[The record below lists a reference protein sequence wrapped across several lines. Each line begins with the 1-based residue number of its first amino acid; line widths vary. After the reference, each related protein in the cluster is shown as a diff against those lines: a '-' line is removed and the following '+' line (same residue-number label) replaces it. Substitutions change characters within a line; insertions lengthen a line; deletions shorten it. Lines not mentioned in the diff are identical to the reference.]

1 VARFLEKYSPMKST
15 IKLQPT
21 WILAVSNALLILLIG
36 CGGGGGGGGSSS
48 GSGSGGT
55 GPTAIALSNASAVW
69 IDANTLVWPGTA
81 DASLSYELFYSTG
94 ATLAVTTAAVS
105 GGSNSGDTLTV
116 GTLTATQLQNFPQFA
131 GDVALTVPA
140 TTVAQIQTVLTEQ
153 LAVVQYT
160 NGVPSAATMVQ
171 IGPVLDAVYGTAA
184 SGVALGVIF
193 DPNDVPTFKLW
204 APTATT
210 VSLNV
215 YATTTTATPT
225 STFPM
230 TEDASTGIW
239 SYTASDDSWTNAYYY
254 TYTVKVYTPTIGN
267 GGAIVTNTVTD
278 PYSVTLNASSSSNS
292 LYSMVANLA
301 DASNQPAGW
310 PGTLIPTSANPTDSV
325 IYELHVR
332 DFSANDSTAVPAH
345 VGKYLAFTDLTTNG
359 MQHLA
364 TLAQAGLT
372 HVHIMPAAS
381 FSSVDEANCT
391 TPHIVAGVG
400 AELGPEQQVLN
411 SQGASCY
418 NWGYDPFHYGAP
430 QGSYSTAPMNGLT
443 RIMEFREM
451 VQALHSIG
459 LRVIMDVVYNHTSAS
474 GQSIFSVLDE
484 IVPGYYYR
492 LNATGGVENNSC
504 CSDTATERTMMAKL
518 MTDTLLI
525 WAGQYKVD
533 GFRFDTMELIPKSV
547 MTNAL
552 AAVQALT
559 ALDARG
565 HTYFYG
571 EGWTPPTQASS
582 VFTSASQLN
591 LGGTGI
597 GTFNDR
603 MRDGVR
609 GGSPFDTGETIVQ
622 NQGFIN
628 GQCYD
633 LNGSVASPDCS
644 GDAND
649 VMFPLQDRI
658 SVGLAGNLANFP
670 LNATTTGAE
679 VNYFGGPTGYT
690 VMPQENIA
698 YISVHDNETIYDIS
712 QYKHPTAISVSDTGR
727 AQVVGLSLV
736 ALAEGV
742 AFIHGGDDLLRS
754 KSGDSNSYRSE
765 DYFNAIFWDGSV
777 NNWSVGLPPQNTG
790 NNAADMSTLSTFLNS
805 QPIPDQGTILSTS
818 TVFQEFLKI
827 RKSTDLFR
835 LPTAAAING
844 CVSFPD
850 QGAQIH
856 GLIVEQILVSA
867 IACPSTSGYQSVV
880 VLYNASNAS
889 KSFSIAR
896 YANLTKGTGAGQVYL
911 HPVQA
916 TGSDTTLKDNW
927 NFSSTAS
934 TGTFTVP
941 ARTTGVFVQYN

>member
-1 VARFLEKYSPMKST
+1 MKST

-21 WILAVSNALLILLIG
+21 WILAVSNSLLILLIG
-36 CGGGGGGGGSSS
+36 CGGGGGGGSS

-69 IDANTLVWPGTA
+69 IDANTLVWPGTSS
-81 DASLSYELFYSTG
+81 SLSYKLFYSTG

-105 GGSNSGDTLTV
+105 GGSNTGDTLTV
-116 GTLTATQLQNFPQFA
+116 GTLTATQQMNFPQYA
-131 GDVALTVPA
+131 SAAALTVPA
-140 TTVAQIQTVLTEQ
+140 ATAAQIKTVLTEQ

-160 NGVPSAATMVQ
+160 NGNPSAATMVQ
-171 IGPVLDAVYGTAA
+171 IGPVLDAVYGSAA
-184 SGVALGVIF
+184 SSAALGLVF
-193 DPNDVPTFKLW
+193 DASDIPTFNLW

-215 YATTTTATPT
+215 YATATTTSPT
-225 STFPM
+225 STIPM
-230 TEDASTGIW
+230 VEDASTGIW
-239 SYTASDDSWTNAYYY
+239 SYTASDNSWTNSYYY
-254 TYTVKVYTPTIGN
+254 TYTVKVYTPTTGN
-267 GGAIVTNTVTD
+267 GGAIVSNTVTD
-278 PYSVTLNASSSSNS
+278 PYSVTLNGSTADSS

-332 DFSANDSTAVPAH
+332 DFSANDSTAMPTH

-372 HVHIMPAAS
+372 HIHIMPAAS
-381 FSSVDEANCT
+381 FSSVDEVNCT
-391 TPHIVAGVG
+391 TPHIVPSVG
-400 AELGPEQQVLN
+400 AELGPEQTVL
-411 SQGASCY
+411 STQDASCY
-418 NWGYDPFHYGAP
+418 NWGYDPYHYGAP
-430 QGSYSTAPMNGLT
+430 QGSYSTDPMNGLT
-443 RIMEFREM
+443 RVMEFRQM
-451 VQALHSIG
+451 VQALHGIG

-474 GQSIFSVLDE
+474 GQGGFSVLDE

-492 LNATGGVENNSC
+492 LSPTGTVENNSC

-518 MTDTLLI
+518 MTDTLLV

-533 GFRFDTMELIPKSV
+533 GFRFDTMDLIPKSV

-552 AAVQALT
+552 AAVQAL
-559 ALDARG
+559 AAQDARG
-565 HTYFYG
+565 NTYFYG

-591 LGGTGI
+591 LAGTGI

-603 MRDGVR
+603 IRDGVR
-609 GGSPFDTGETIVQ
+609 GGSPFDTGESIVQ

-633 LNGSVASPDCS
+633 LNGSVTNPDCS

-649 VMFPLQDRI
+649 VLFPLQNRI
-658 SVGLAGNLANFP
+658 SVGLAGNLASFP
-670 LNATTTGAE
+670 LNATTTGMTL
-679 VNYFGGPTGYT
+679 NYFGSPTGYT
-690 VMPQENIA
+690 AMPQENIA

-712 QYKHPTAISVSDTGR
+712 QYKHPTSISVSDTGR

-790 NNAADMSTLSTFLNS
+790 NNAADATTLSSFLDS
-805 QPIPDQGTILSTS
+805 QLVPDQGTILSTS
-818 TVFQEFLKI
+818 LAFQEFLKI

-856 GLIVEQILVSA
+856 GLIVEQILVSN
-867 IACPSTSGYQSVV
+867 ACPTTSGYQSVV
-880 VLYNASNAS
+880 VLYNASKTAQ
-889 KSFSIAR
+889 SFSIAG
-896 YANLTKGTGAGQVYL
+896 YASVTKGTGAGQVYL
-911 HPVQA
+911 HPVQVA
-916 TGSDTTLKDNW
+916 GSDATLQGGW

-934 TGTFTVP
+934 SGTFTVP
-941 ARTTGVFVQYN
+941 ARTTGVFVRYD

>member
-1 VARFLEKYSPMKST
+1 L
-15 IKLQPT
+15 
-21 WILAVSNALLILLIG
+21 N
-36 CGGGGGGGGSSS
+36 GSS
-48 GSGSGGT
+48 
-55 GPTAIALSNASAVW
+55 
-69 IDANTLVWPGTA
+69 
-81 DASLSYELFYSTG
+81 
-94 ATLAVTTAAVS
+94 ATS
-105 GGSNSGDTLTV
+105 
-116 GTLTATQLQNFPQFA
+116 
-131 GDVALTVPA
+131 
-140 TTVAQIQTVLTEQ
+140 
-153 LAVVQYT
+153 
-160 NGVPSAATMVQ
+160 
-171 IGPVLDAVYGTAA
+171 
-184 SGVALGVIF
+184 
-193 DPNDVPTFKLW
+193 
-204 APTATT
+204 
-210 VSLNV
+210 
-215 YATTTTATPT
+215 
-225 STFPM
+225 
-230 TEDASTGIW
+230 
-239 SYTASDDSWTNAYYY
+239 
-254 TYTVKVYTPTIGN
+254 
-267 GGAIVTNTVTD
+267 
-278 PYSVTLNASSSSNS
+278 S

-345 VGKYLAFTDLTTNG
+345 VGKFLAFTDLTTNG

-372 HVHIMPAAS
+372 HIHIMPASS
-381 FSSVDEANCT
+381 FSSVDEVNCT
-391 TPHIVAGVG
+391 TPTIVAGVG
-400 AELGPEQQVLN
+400 AELGPEQTVLM

-418 NWGYDPFHYGAP
+418 NWGYDPYHYGAP
-430 QGSYSTAPMNGLT
+430 QGSYSTDPMNGLT
-443 RIMEFREM
+443 RVMEFREM
-451 VQALHSIG
+451 VQALHGIG

-474 GQSIFSVLDE
+474 GEGGFSVLDE

-492 LNATGGVENNSC
+492 LNTTGGVENNSC

-518 MTDTLLI
+518 MTDTLLV

-533 GFRFDTMELIPKSV
+533 GFRFDTMDLIPKSV

-559 ALDARG
+559 AQDARG
-565 HTYFYG
+565 NTYFYG
-571 EGWTPPTQASS
+571 EGWTPPAQAST

-591 LGGTGI
+591 LAGTGI

-609 GGSPFDTGETIVQ
+609 GGGPFDTGETIVQ

-633 LNGSVASPDCS
+633 LNGSVSNPDCS
-644 GDAND
+644 GDSND
-649 VMFPLQDRI
+649 ALFTLQDRI
-658 SVGLAGNLANFP
+658 SVGLAGNLASFP
-670 LNATTTGAE
+670 LNPTTNPPTTGAG
-679 VNYFGGPTGYT
+679 VSYFGSPTGYT
-690 VMPQENIA
+690 AMPQENIA
-698 YISVHDNETIYDIS
+698 YISVHDNETLYDIS

-765 DYFNAIFWDGSV
+765 DYFNAIFWDGSA

-790 NNAADMSTLSTFLNS
+790 NNAADASTLSSFLNS
-805 QPIPDQGTILSTS
+805 QAKPAQGTILSTS
-818 TVFQEFLKI
+818 TAFQEFLKI

-835 LPTAAAING
+835 LPTATAING

-856 GLIVEQILVSA
+856 GLIVEQILVSN
-867 IACPSTSGYQSVV
+867 ACPTTSGYQSVV
-880 VLYNASNAS
+880 VLYNASTTPQ
-889 KSFSIAR
+889 SFSIAG
-896 YANLTKGTGAGQVYL
+896 YASVTKGTGAGQVYL
-911 HPVQA
+911 HPVQVA
-916 TGSDTTLKDNW
+916 GSDTTLQGGW

-941 ARTTGVFVQYN
+941 ARTTGVFVRYN

>member
-1 VARFLEKYSPMKST
+1 MKSAS
-15 IKLQPT
+15 KLQPT
-21 WILAVSNALLILLIG
+21 WILAVSNAFLILLIG
-36 CGGGGGGGGSSS
+36 CGGGGGGSS

-55 GPTAIALSNASAVW
+55 GPTTIALSNASAVW

-81 DASLSYELFYSTG
+81 LASLSYKLFYSTG

-105 GGSNSGDTLTV
+105 GDSNSGDTLTV
-116 GTLTATQLQNFPQFA
+116 GTLTPTQLQNFPQFT
-131 GDVALTVPA
+131 GDVALSVPA
-140 TTVAQIQTVLTEQ
+140 ATVAQIQTVLTEQ

-171 IGPVLDAVYGTAA
+171 IGPVLDAVYGSAA
-184 SGVALGVIF
+184 SGAALGLSF
-193 DPNDVPTFKLW
+193 DQVTDVPTFNLW

-215 YATTTTATPT
+215 YATATTATPT

-230 TEDASTGIW
+230 NKDPSTGIW
-239 SYTASDDSWTNAYYY
+239 SYTATDNSWTNSAYY

-267 GGAIVTNTVTD
+267 GGAIVTNTVSD
-278 PYSVTLNASSSSNS
+278 PYSVTLNGTSATSN

-310 PGTLIPTSANPTDSV
+310 PGTLIPTSVNPTDSV

-332 DFSANDSTAVPAH
+332 DFSANDSTAVAAH
-345 VGKYLAFTDLTTNG
+345 VGKYLAFTDLTSDG

-372 HVHIMPAAS
+372 HIHIMPAAS
-381 FSSVDEANCT
+381 FSSVDEVNCT
-391 TPHIVAGVG
+391 TPTIVASVG
-400 AELGPEQQVLN
+400 AELGAEQQVLT
-411 SQGASCY
+411 SQGSSCY

-430 QGSYSTAPMNGLT
+430 QGSYSTNPMNGLT
-443 RIMEFREM
+443 RIMEFRQM
-451 VQALHSIG
+451 VQALHGIG

-474 GQSIFSVLDE
+474 GQGGFSVLDE

-518 MTDTLLI
+518 MTDTLLV

-533 GFRFDTMELIPKSV
+533 GFRFDTMQLIPKSV

-559 ALDARG
+559 AQDARG

-571 EGWTPPTQASS
+571 EGWTPPAQTFFSD
-582 VFTSASQLN
+582 FTFASQHN
-591 LGGTGI
+591 LAGTGI

-603 MRDGVR
+603 IRDGVR
-609 GGSPFDTGETIVQ
+609 GGGPFDTGETIVQ

-633 LNGSVASPDCS
+633 LNGSVTSPDCS
-644 GDAND
+644 GDSGD
-649 VMFPLQDRI
+649 VLFPLQNQI
-658 SVGLAGNLANFP
+658 SVGLAGNLASFP
-670 LNATTTGAE
+670 LNATTTGAQ
-679 VNYFGGPTGYT
+679 VPYNGSPGAGYT
-690 VMPQENIA
+690 AMPQENIA
-698 YISVHDNETIYDIS
+698 YVSVHDNETLYDIS
-712 QYKHPTAISVSDTGR
+712 QYKHPTSISVSDTGR

-765 DYFNAIFWDGSV
+765 DYFNAIFWDGLV

-790 NNAADMSTLSTFLNS
+790 NNAADALTLTSFLNS
-805 QPIPDQGTILSTS
+805 QLVADQGTILSTS
-818 TVFQEFLKI
+818 LVFQEFLKI

-850 QGAQIH
+850 QGAQVH

-867 IACPSTSGYQSVV
+867 ACPTTSGYQSVV
-880 VLYNASNAS
+880 VLYNASKTS
-889 KSFSIAR
+889 QSFSIAR
-896 YANLTKGTGAGQVYL
+896 FAGMSKGTGAGQVYL
-911 HPVQA
+911 DPIQVA
-916 TGSDTTLKDNW
+916 GADTTLQGNW